1 MMGTVIRTKKELQNL
16 SQPVSYIAI
25 TYSPSITT
33 PGVRSDHLNKT

>member
-25 TYSPSITT
+25 TYSQVLQPLVSDLIT
-33 PGVRSDHLNKT
+33 